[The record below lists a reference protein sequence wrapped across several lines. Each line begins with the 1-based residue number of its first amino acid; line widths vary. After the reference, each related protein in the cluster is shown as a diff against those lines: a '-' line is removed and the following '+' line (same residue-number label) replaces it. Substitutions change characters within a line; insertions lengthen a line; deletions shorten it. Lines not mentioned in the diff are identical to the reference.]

1 MIPKQLYIFD
11 LQISTKFLLSLVEVN
26 QASIILVVSI
36 DATMKRSCWLLGL
49 HTAHCH
55 SDKIIPGWKLTSPE
69 KKIENGK
76 VDMKIHPYFRFLGH
90 FFASHLGEFAEGL

>member
-36 DATMKRSCWLLGL
+36 DATMKRSCQLLGL

-55 SDKIIPGWKLTSPE
+55 SDKISL
-69 KKIENGK
+69 
-76 VDMKIHPYFRFLGH
+76 V
-90 FFASHLGEFAEGL
+90 